1 MRVRSVSEWSRS
13 PAAVPSAQERAEK
26 RERERL
32 RSEPVP
38 GLCVTGAHR
47 VRCQLDKDGPNLC
60 ACFLFLKHQ
69 VRKRGGVC
77 CAALLSR
84 FAALPRRRSAHVSAK
99 KLRDEVETWA
109 RELNAD
115 EASVSCSL
123 CADSVS
129 GETAFLEDYV
139 LGVGDTLE
147 MSCELDDPSQP
158 VAWFKDGRGLAPGNR
173 TRLGQRMLRVIN
185 VSYEDSGVYSCR
197 LAHGN
202 ALLSNYTIRVT
213 GNTIQPIRHGTT
225 FLCLLSV
232 HAEIKY
238 RYRPL
243 LLGAASSRSLR
254 TESARISFRTYK
266 RTRDNEITLSHFGT
280 TGWKK
285 RVVE

>member
-1 MRVRSVSEWSRS
+1 M
-13 PAAVPSAQERAEK
+13 K
-26 RERERL
+26 
-32 RSEPVP
+32 
-38 GLCVTGAHR
+38 
-47 VRCQLDKDGPNLC
+47 
-60 ACFLFLKHQ
+60 LK
-69 VRKRGGVC
+69 
-77 CAALLSR
+77 
-84 FAALPRRRSAHVSAK
+84 
-99 KLRDEVETWA
+99 TWA

-213 GNTIQPIRHGTT
+213 GEWET
-225 FLCLLSV
+225 
-232 HAEIKY
+232 
-238 RYRPL
+238 
-243 LLGAASSRSLR
+243 
-254 TESARISFRTYK
+254 SALHRRGPRDGPS
-266 RTRDNEITLSHFGT
+266 RTRRLAPCS
-280 TGWKK
+280 W
-285 RVVE
+285 